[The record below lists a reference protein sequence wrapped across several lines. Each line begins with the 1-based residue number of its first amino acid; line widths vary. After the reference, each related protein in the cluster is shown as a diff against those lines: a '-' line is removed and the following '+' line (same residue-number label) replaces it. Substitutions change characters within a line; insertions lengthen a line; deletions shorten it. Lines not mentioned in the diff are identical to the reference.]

1 MAMPAFTK
9 SVNYSISLAL
19 AAAALMATFELLFIR
34 EKTKLKLSAFNEI
47 ARKNEINFTFFKTFS
62 YLLKN

>member
-34 EKTKLKLSAFNEI
+34 GKTKLKLSAFNEI
-47 ARKNEINFTFFKTFS
+47 ARKNKKLYIF
-62 YLLKN
+62 

>member
-1 MAMPAFTK
+1 MPAFTK

-34 EKTKLKLSAFNEI
+34 GKTKLKLSAFNEI
-47 ARKNEINFTFFKTFS
+47 ARKNKKLLHFLKTFS

>member
-19 AAAALMATFELLFIR
+19 AAAAALMATFELLFIR
-34 EKTKLKLSAFNEI
+34 GKTKLKLSAFNEI
-47 ARKNEINFTFFKTFS
+47 ARKNKKLYIF
-62 YLLKN
+62 

>member
-1 MAMPAFTK
+1 MPAFTK

-47 ARKNEINFTFFKTFS
+47 ARKNKINLTFFKTFS